1 MGLCGFDGGRNWDT
15 AIEACRNSH
24 AHNEIVRHT
33 RGLKGAKAEV
43 KLYELVQ

>member
-1 MGLCGFDGGRNWDT
+1 MRVQWEA
-15 AIEACRNSH
+15 AIEAYRASATH
-24 AHNEIVRHT
+24 KEIVRHT